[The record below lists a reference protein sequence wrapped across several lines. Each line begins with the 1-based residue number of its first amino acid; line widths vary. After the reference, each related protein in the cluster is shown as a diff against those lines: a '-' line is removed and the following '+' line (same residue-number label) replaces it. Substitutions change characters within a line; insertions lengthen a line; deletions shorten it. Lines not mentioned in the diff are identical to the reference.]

1 MITTLPKIKEQLNEQ
16 DWDFIDSSSDLI
28 HNMHPYPAKFIAEI
42 PRTLIKYLPIPADSL
57 IFDPFC
63 GSGVTLIEAQRAGI
77 ESLGIDL
84 NPIACLIS
92 KVKTQPLADNFLT
105 AVKET
110 VAHCISFKG
119 NIVIPNITNLDHWFK
134 KEIQIGLT
142 ILLNKIN
149 SFQDNGLKDAL
160 KFCFSSIVV
169 KVSNQDSDTRYAA
182 VQNNLTKR
190 DIFTLFLQVAQK
202 LFRAKTSFSFL
213 TSATIINKNS
223 LLLRRDDF
231 QKKIGLVITSPPYPN
246 AYEYWLYHKYRMW
259 WLGYDPI
266 SVKDQEI
273 GARAHYFKKDYQTE
287 EDFIVQMQ
295 QLFDFMNNM
304 CAENAFICFVIGR
317 SKIHG
322 RIIENEILLEKIGKK
337 SGLQHI
343 ITIERTIKSS
353 RKSFNLSHARI
364 KKEFIVI
371 LQK

>member
-1 MITTLPKIKEQLNEQ
+1 MITTELNIKDQLDTQN
-16 DWDFIDSSSDLI
+16 WDFTDSSSDLI

-42 PRTLIKYLPIPADSL
+42 PRTLIKYLPIPDNSL

-92 KVKTQPLADNFLT
+92 KVKTQPLSANFLPV
-105 AVKET
+105 VKEI
-110 VAHCISFKG
+110 VEHCISFNGK
-119 NIVIPNITNLDHWFK
+119 VSIPNISNIDHWFK
-134 KEIQIGLT
+134 KEIQTGLT

-149 SFQDNGLKDAL
+149 SIEDQGLIDPL

-182 VQNNLTKR
+182 VQNSITKQ
-190 DIFTLFLQVAQK
+190 DVFTLFLQVAEK
-202 LFRAKTSFSFL
+202 LNKAKSSFSY
-213 TSATIINKNS
+213 TSTSTVINKNS
-223 LLLRRDDF
+223 LLLTNNDF
-231 QKKIGLVITSPPYPN
+231 NKKIGLVITSPPYPN

-259 WLGYDPI
+259 WLGYDPLT
-266 SVKDQEI
+266 VKDQEI
-273 GARAHYFKKDYQTE
+273 GARAHYFKKDHQTE

-295 QLFDFMNNM
+295 QLFDFINNM
-304 CAENAFICFVIGR
+304 CAQNAFICFVIGR

-322 RIIENEILLEKIGKK
+322 RIIENESLLEKIGQK
-337 SGLQHI
+337 SGLHHI
-343 ITIERTIKSS
+343 TTIERTIKSS

-364 KKEFIVI
+364 NKEFIVI